1 MKLYILL
8 IFYLLCASCA
18 KEQSP
23 YLNTGNCDFS
33 HLNYVGDIKPI
44 LDNNCA
50 FSGCH
55 SSNNGINN
63 FDFTTYDGVKK
74 GVGDIANRI
83 QRNINDTLFM
93 PQNKRLLDSCSY
105 TKLRAWIDIGAPNN

>member
-1 MKLYILL
+1 MKFCTYL
-8 IFYLLCASCA
+8 IFCFLFASCG

-23 YLNTGNCDFS
+23 YANTPNCDFS

-50 FSGCH
+50 YSGCH
-55 SSNNGINN
+55 SSNNGLNN

-83 QRNINDTLFM
+83 QRDINDPLFM
-93 PQNKRLLDSCSY
+93 PQNKRLLDTCSY
-105 TKLRAWIDIGAPNN
+105 IKLRAWIDIGSPYN